1 MVIDTLVIIFKSIYL
16 LSQKI
21 NSYLRRTPVA
31 WLQLSYQKVRLLVAI
46 LGVAFS
52 IILIFTQLGL
62 RAMLFDGVTLLP
74 ENLNGDLY
82 LLSSYAESIDYSFFP
97 SIYLYQAD
105 AIEGVADARPLYVS
119 KGEWVDPKLLNT
131 TEDKDNAT
139 LPKSSRIQ
147 ILAFNPAKPVF
158 KLPEI
163 NQQLDLLSA
172 PGAILYDRL
181 AKSELGNIPQL
192 FQSQGSVSSILN
204 NRRVTVLGLFS
215 LSSTF
220 EYKGVAVM
228 SDWNYREIAE
238 TDSLSEVTVGVLSL
252 EPGANR
258 QAVIQEIKNNLSKD
272 IKVLTPEELVQGEQ
286 DFVATWPEG
295 KILNFGA
302 AIGFIIGIVIVYQV
316 IYTDVSEHLP
326 EYATLK
332 AMGYKD
338 RDLSLIVLQESLI
351 LAIMGFIPGYL
362 ASYGIYYLME
372 KFIEFP
378 VSMDLG
384 IALQVFLLN
393 VIMCT
398 LAGAIAIK
406 KLRTADPADIFY

>member
-1 MVIDTLVIIFKSIYL
+1 VKPIYL
-16 LSQKI
+16 LFQKI

-82 LLSSYAESIDYSFFP
+82 LLSSYAESIDYSSFP

-105 AIEGVADARPLYVS
+105 GIDGVADARPLYIDRG
-119 KGEWVDPKLLNT
+119 KWVDPKLLNS
-131 TEDKDNAT
+131 TENKNNAT
-139 LPKSSRIQ
+139 LPTSSRIQ

-163 NQQLDLLSA
+163 NQQLNLLSV

-192 FQSQGSVSSILN
+192 FQSQGYVSSILN
-204 NRRVTVLGLFS
+204 NRRVTVMGLFS
-215 LSSTF
+215 LSTTF

-228 SDWNYREIAE
+228 SDWNYREIGE
-238 TDSLSEVTVGVLSL
+238 KGDNSLSEVTVGVLSL
-252 EPGANR
+252 DRGANR
-258 QAVIQEIKNNLSKD
+258 QAVIQEIKKNLSKD
-272 IKVLTPEELVQGEQ
+272 IKVLTPEQLIKGEQ

-302 AIGFIIGIVIVYQV
+302 AIGFIIGVVIVYQV

-338 RDLSLIVLQESLI
+338 RALALVVLQESLI
-351 LAIMGFIPGYL
+351 LAVMGFIPGYL
-362 ASYGIYYLME
+362 ASRGVYYLME

-378 VSMDLG
+378 VSMNLR

-393 VIMCT
+393 AIACT
-398 LAGAIAIK
+398 LAGAIAMK

>member
-1 MVIDTLVIIFKSIYL
+1 
-16 LSQKI
+16 
-21 NSYLRRTPVA
+21 VA

-82 LLSSYAESIDYSFFP
+82 LLSSYAENIEDSSFP

-105 AIEGVADARPLYVS
+105 AIEGVADVRPLYVHM
-119 KGEWVDPKLLNT
+119 GRWVDPKLLNSNNRGN
-131 TEDKDNAT
+131 DAA
-139 LPKSSRIQ
+139 PPRYSPMQ
-147 ILAFNPAKPVF
+147 IIAFNPAKPVF

-163 NQQLDLLSA
+163 NQQLNLLSV

-192 FQSQGSVSSILN
+192 FKSQGFVSSILN
-204 NRRVTVLGLFS
+204 NHRVTVLGLFS

-220 EYKGVAVM
+220 DYKGVAVM
-228 SDWNYREIAE
+228 SDWNYGQMEGVD
-238 TDSLSEVTVGVLSL
+238 TLKEVTVGVLSL
-252 EPGANR
+252 ESGANP
-258 QAVIQEIKNNLSKD
+258 QAVIKQIQKNLSKN
-272 IKVLTPEELVQGEQ
+272 IKVLTREALIQGEQ
-286 DFVATWPEG
+286 DYVATWPEG

-338 RDLSLIVLQESLI
+338 RDLSLVVLQESLI
-351 LAIMGFIPGYL
+351 LAIMGFIPGHL

-393 VIMCT
+393 LSMCT
-398 LAGAIAIK
+398 LAGAIAMK

>member
-1 MVIDTLVIIFKSIYL
+1 MKPIYL
-16 LSQKI
+16 LFQKI

-62 RAMLFDGVTLLP
+62 RAMLFDGVTILP

-82 LLSSYAESIDYSFFP
+82 LLSSYAESMEYSSFP
-97 SIYLYQAD
+97 SIYLYQTD
-105 AIEGVADARPLYVS
+105 AIEGVADARPLYLER
-119 KGEWVDPKLLNT
+119 GEWVNPNLLEPSTKN
-131 TEDKDNAT
+131 KDGAVP
-139 LPKSSRIQ
+139 PKSSDVQ
-147 ILAFNPAKPVF
+147 IIAFNPTKPVF

-172 PGAILYDRL
+172 PGVILYDRL

-192 FQSQGSVSSILN
+192 VKSKGFASSILD

-220 EYKGVAVM
+220 DYKGVTVM
-228 SDWNYREIAE
+228 SDWNYGQMEGVDVLEA
-238 TDSLSEVTVGVLSL
+238 VTVGVLSL

-258 QAVIQEIKNNLSKD
+258 QAVMKRIRENLSKD
-272 IKVLTPEELVQGEQ
+272 IKVLTPEALAQGEQ

-302 AIGFIIGIVIVYQV
+302 AIGFIVGIIVVYQV

-338 RDLSLIVLQESLI
+338 RDLSLVVLQESLI

-362 ASYGIYYLME
+362 ASYGIYYLMA

-384 IALQVFLLN
+384 IALQVFALN
-393 VIMCT
+393 ILMCT
-398 LAGAIAIK
+398 LSGAIAIR
-406 KLRTADPADIFY
+406 KLRTADPADIFN

>member
-1 MVIDTLVIIFKSIYL
+1 VKPIYL
-16 LSQKI
+16 LFQKI

-31 WLQLSYQKVRLLVAI
+31 WLQLSYQKARLLVAI

-62 RAMLFDGVTLLP
+62 RAMLYDGVTLLP
-74 ENLNGDLY
+74 EHLNGDLY
-82 LLSSYAESIDYSFFP
+82 LLSSYAENIDRSSFP

-119 KGEWVDPKLLNT
+119 EGRWVNPKLLNST
-131 TEDKDNAT
+131 RDRDSE
-139 LPKSSRIQ
+139 PPRYSPMQ

-158 KLPEI
+158 KIPEI
-163 NQQLDLLSA
+163 NRQLDILSV

-181 AKSELGNIPQL
+181 AKSELGNIAQL
-192 FQSQGSVSSILN
+192 FQSQGYVSSILN
-204 NRRVTVLGLFS
+204 NRRVTVMGLFS
-215 LSSTF
+215 LSTTF
-220 EYKGVAVM
+220 EYKGIAVM
-228 SDWNYREIAE
+228 SDWNFKDIGEKGN
-238 TDSLSEVTVGVLSL
+238 DSLSEVTLGVLSL
-252 EPGANR
+252 DRGANK
-258 QAVIQEIKNNLSKD
+258 QAVIQEIKSNLSKD
-272 IKVLTPEELVQGEQ
+272 IKVLTPEELIQGER

-302 AIGFIIGIVIVYQV
+302 AIGFIIGVVIVYQV

-338 RDLSLIVLQESLI
+338 RALALVVLQESSI
-351 LAIMGFIPGYL
+351 LAVMGFIPGYL
-362 ASYGIYYLME
+362 ASRGVYYLME

-378 VSMDLG
+378 VSMNLG

-393 VIMCT
+393 AIACT
-398 LAGAIAIK
+398 LAGAIAMK

>member
-1 MVIDTLVIIFKSIYL
+1 VKLIYL
-16 LSQKI
+16 LFQKL
-21 NSYLRRTPVA
+21 NAYLRRTPVA
-31 WLQLSYQKVRLLVAI
+31 WLQLSHQKVRLLVAI
-46 LGVAFS
+46 MGVAFS

-74 ENLNGDLY
+74 DNLNGDLY
-82 LLSSYAESIDYSFFP
+82 LISNYAESIEYSSFP

-105 AIEGVADARPLYVS
+105 AIEGVADVRPLYVNR
-119 KGEWVDPKLLNT
+119 GDWVDPKLLESST
-131 TEDKDNAT
+131 QDKNNAEP
-139 LPKSSRIQ
+139 PKSADVQ

-163 NQQLDLLSA
+163 NQQLDLLSV
-172 PGAILYDRL
+172 PDGILYDRL

-192 FQSQGSVSSILN
+192 VNSQGSVASILN
-204 NRRVTVLGLFS
+204 NHRVTVFGLFS

-220 EYKGVAVM
+220 DYKGVVAM
-228 SDWNYREIAE
+228 SDWNYGQMEGMDTLA
-238 TDSLSEVTVGVLSL
+238 EVTLGVLSL
-252 EPGANR
+252 EPGANP
-258 QAVIQEIKNNLSKD
+258 QSVIKQIQNNLSKD
-272 IKVLTPEELVQGEQ
+272 IKVLTPAALAQGEQ
-286 DFVATWPEG
+286 DFVGTWPEG

-338 RDLSLIVLQESLI
+338 RDLSLVVLQESLI

-362 ASYGIYYLME
+362 ASYGIYYLMA

-378 VSMDLG
+378 VSMNLG
-384 IALQVFLLN
+384 IALQVLLLN
-393 VIMCT
+393 ILMCI
-398 LAGAIAIK
+398 LSGAIAIK

>member
-1 MVIDTLVIIFKSIYL
+1 VKPIYL
-16 LSQKI
+16 LFQKI

-62 RAMLFDGVTLLP
+62 RAMLYDGVTLLP

-82 LLSSYAESIDYSFFP
+82 LLSSYAESIDYSSFP
-97 SIYLYQAD
+97 SIYLYQTD
-105 AIEGVADARPLYVS
+105 AIEGVADARPLYINE
-119 KGEWVDPKLLNT
+119 GRWVDPKLL
-131 TEDKDNAT
+131 DSNASQDSAT
-139 LPKSSRIQ
+139 FPKYSRMQ

-163 NQQLDLLSA
+163 NQQLDILSV

-192 FQSQGSVSSILN
+192 FQSQGFVSSILN
-204 NRRVTVLGLFS
+204 NRRVTVMGLFS

-220 EYKGVAVM
+220 DYKGVAVM
-228 SDWNYREIAE
+228 SDWNFREMQME
-238 TDSLSEVTVGVLSL
+238 DTGSLDEVTVGVLSL
-252 EPGANR
+252 DPGANR
-258 QAVIQEIKNNLSKD
+258 QAVIQDIKKNLSKD
-272 IKVLTPEELVQGEQ
+272 IKVLTPEQLIKAEQ

-338 RDLSLIVLQESLI
+338 RDLSLVVLQESLI

-362 ASYGIYYLME
+362 ASRGVYYLME

-384 IALQVFLLN
+384 IALQVLLLN